1 MAAEAGPPTLGTA
14 GLQPIRQALLGAGL
28 WLDVGLVRMRV
39 RGDAPLLAEHLQSVY
54 RHFALQTQGDW
65 ADLHFE
71 LRRPRHLRRW
81 IAPQVRFVCDG
92 QAPFEPFPAAAAL
105 PLMEWGANWLIGR
118 RCNHLLLL
126 HAGVVERQGRALVM
140 PAVPGSGKSTL
151 TAALS
156 LSGWRLLSDEFG
168 AYDLEAGA
176 FRPALKPIG
185 LKNQSIDVIRAFAR
199 AAPAASAVPDA
210 PEAPEAPLGPS
221 FPNTRKGT
229 VAHLAPDAAAVRR
242 VHEAALPGAVLLP
255 RWQAGSPTEL
265 VRVQPQLA
273 FSALAFNAFN
283 YQVLGA
289 QGFEAVVALC
299 TQCPVWQLVYSD
311 LGDALAKIDALWP
324 EVLQGGAP

>member
-1 MAAEAGPPTLGTA
+1 MPAGLMAAEAGPPTLGTA

-65 ADLHFE
+65 ADLHFD

-81 IAPQVRFVCDG
+81 FAPQVRFFCDG
-92 QAPFEPFPAAAAL
+92 QSPFEPFPAAAAL

-176 FRPALKPIG
+176 FRPALKPVG
-185 LKNQSIDVIRAFAR
+185 LKNQSIDVIRAFA
-199 AAPAASAVPDA
+199 PAAA
-210 PEAPEAPLGPS
+210 LGPS

-229 VAHLAPDAAAVRR
+229 VAHLAPDAAAVQR
-242 VHEAALPGAVLLP
+242 VHETALPGAVLLP

-265 VRVQPQLA
+265 VRVQPQMA

-299 TQCPVWQLVYSD
+299 TQRPVWQLVYSD